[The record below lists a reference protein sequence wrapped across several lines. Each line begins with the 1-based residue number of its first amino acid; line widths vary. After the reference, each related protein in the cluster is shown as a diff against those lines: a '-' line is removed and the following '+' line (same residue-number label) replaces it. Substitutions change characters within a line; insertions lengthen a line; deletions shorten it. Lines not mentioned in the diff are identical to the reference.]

1 MLFSYLPSFDR
12 DANTPGVPRRFCA
25 TISFPSASPPRSLR
39 LSVIFY
45 LFRFVSSGTNLNAAL
60 ARWLE
65 HQRESGLVGVI
76 HFPRDAWNRA
86 RACAANPSDRSR
98 YGWHTGLVG

>member
-1 MLFSYLPSFDR
+1 MLFSQLLSFES
-12 DANTPGVPRRFCA
+12 DAKTPGVPRRFCA
-25 TISFPSASPPRSLR
+25 TISFFSANPLR
-39 LSVIFY
+39 PWRLCVIFSP
-45 LFRFVSSGTNLNAAL
+45 FCSPSGTNLNAAF

-65 HQRESGLVGVI
+65 HQRESCLVGVN

-86 RACAANPSDRSR
+86 RPCAANPSDRAR

>member
-1 MLFSYLPSFDR
+1 MFFSQILFFDS
-12 DANTPGVPRRFCA
+12 DANIPGVPRRFCA
-25 TISFPSASPPRSLR
+25 TISFFSANPLR
-39 LSVIFY
+39 PWRLCDIFY
-45 LFRFVSSGTNLNAAL
+45 LFRFVSSGPNLNAAL

-98 YGWHTGLVG
+98 YGWHTGLV